1 MKTIFARIRF
11 YYGSFIISFII
22 GFMMIPMIIL
32 FKKYRS
38 IIRHKL
44 SKLIIFLLGGDINIV
59 GKVDKNAQ
67 MYIINHQG
75 IIDIITL
82 ESVYNLDLN
91 WIAKK
96 QLFNVFWLGH
106 VLKKND
112 MISIDRDNPKGL
124 IKLIKDVKY
133 SIFTKNRPIAIFPEG
148 TRAKKQKLLPFKQ
161 GAKIIAQKL
170 NLKIQPIVIT
180 GSKELLN
187 EHIHM
192 AHNSIIKVQ
201 YMPIIDVDES
211 DPNWYKNI
219 KISMQKEI
227 DIEFANNNRS
237 R

>member
-1 MKTIFARIRF
+1 MKMIFAKIRF

-22 GFMMIPMIIL
+22 GFMMIPLIIL
-32 FKKYRS
+32 FKKYRTT
-38 IIRHKL
+38 IRHKL
-44 SKLIIFLLGGDINIV
+44 SRLIIFLLGGDINIE
-59 GKVDKNAQ
+59 GKVDNDAQ

-82 ESVYNLDLN
+82 ESIYNLDIN

-106 VLKKND
+106 ILKKND
-112 MISIDRDNPKGL
+112 IISIDRDDPRGL
-124 IKLIKDVKY
+124 IKLITDVKD
-133 SIFTKNRPIAIFPEG
+133 SIFKHNRPIAIFPEG

-180 GSKELLN
+180 GSKQLLN

-192 AHNSIIKVQ
+192 AHNSIVRVK
-201 YMPIIDVDES
+201 YMPIIEIDKAN
-211 DPNWYKNI
+211 PNWFNDI
-219 KISMQKEI
+219 KENMQKEI
-227 DIEFANNNRS
+227 DIEFTNNNRS